1 MPSDL
6 WREKCWK
13 LYRHFDLFNTILS
26 FLSLILYSKKSLK
39 PQYSLSTA
47 ENIKEIRSLLS
58 LLDDPDEEVIRDVES
73 VIVGRGAIMIPW
85 LEEVRA
91 QSGNP
96 LVLLRAERLL
106 HQIHFS
112 ITKDKL
118 EKWVLMG
125 QDNLLLGALI
135 ISKYQY
141 PTLKEENII
150 RRLGHI
156 SQDIYL
162 RIKEEMTPMEK
173 VQVVNTVLFDD
184 YEFYGNK
191 RDYQSPQCY
200 YLNMVFDTGRGNHV
214 SLGILYILVSR
225 SLGIPIVGVDLMEYF
240 FLAYQEN
247 EEMLFYINPFSRG
260 NTLSK
265 SELLFFLKLAEVNVG
280 MRYLN
285 AIDNISILQKMVKG
299 LSDAYAKLNKLDKV
313 EELKQFEEIL
323 RAGKQ
328 KNI

>member
-1 MPSDL
+1 L
-6 WREKCWK
+6 
-13 LYRHFDLFNTILS
+13 T
-26 FLSLILYSKKSLK
+26 
-39 PQYSLSTA
+39 TT

-73 VIVGRGAIMIPW
+73 VIVQRGASMIPW
-85 LEEVRA
+85 LEEARGL
-91 QSGNP
+91 SSNP
-96 LVLLRAERLL
+96 LVLIRIERVL

-118 EKWVLMG
+118 EKWMSMG

-141 PTLKEENII
+141 PSLKEESII

-173 VQVVNTVLFDD
+173 VQVVNTVLFED

-200 YLNMVFDTGRGNHV
+200 YLNMVFDTGRGNHI
-214 SLGILYILVSR
+214 SLGILYILVAR
-225 SLGIPIVGVDLMEYF
+225 SLGIPIVGVDLQEYF
-240 FLAYQEN
+240 FLAYQEHD
-247 EEMLFYINPFSRG
+247 EMLFYVNPFSRG

-285 AIDNISILQKMVKG
+285 AINNTAILQKMVKG
-299 LSDAYAKLNKLDKV
+299 LSDAYGKLKKFDKV
-313 EELKQFEEIL
+313 DELKQLEEIL
-323 RAGKQ
+323 RSEKP
-328 KNI
+328 NNP